1 MMIMKVKISDII
13 IPERRA
19 RSTWSED
26 QKQLLEGAVQ
36 EYGQLSDPL
45 VRPLPDGKY
54 ELVDGESR
62 IRAFEEAGITEIDV
76 KPVDLNDKDA
86 SLVNVLMNIARGEQD
101 AMGIALAFKDAMT
114 HGLTEDEIAVATRHT
129 REWVRFHVNLNIIP
143 EVYQDALRTG
153 QLKVGHIRQA
163 FRLPTPA
170 EQAACLNMAV
180 TQGHR
185 VKVIENYVDNVMA
198 EYKAQEILKE
208 YITFQ
213 DPTPRVDP
221 QRLLHVTR
229 CLSCQEQVPS
239 AEISHP
245 IICEEC
251 YALLRHVAP
260 RVGKGMIGIKAFNE
274 GFNLWRQFV
283 QEQQFQLA
291 QQATGITPAQ
301 GVIPQPAQTIETSA
315 PQDMIV
321 KPEGMPAEE
330 WASLKAALR
339 TRHST

>member
-1 MMIMKVKISDII
+1 MKVKISDII

-19 RSTWSED
+19 RSTWSEE
-26 QKQLLEGAVQ
+26 QKDLLEGAVQ
-36 EYGQLSDPL
+36 EFGQLSDPL
-45 VRPLPDGKY
+45 VRPLPDGKW
-54 ELVDGESR
+54 ELIDGESR
-62 IRAFEEAGITEIDV
+62 IRAFEASGILEIDV
-76 KPVDLNDKDA
+76 KPVDLNDKNA

-101 AMGIALAFKDAMT
+101 AMGIALAFKDAID

-143 EVYQDALRTG
+143 SVYQDALRTG
-153 QLKVGHIRQA
+153 QISVGHIRQA

-245 IICEEC
+245 IICEDC

-260 RVGKGMIGIKAFNE
+260 RVGKGLIGIQAFNE

-283 QEQQFQLA
+283 QEQQTQVMR
-291 QQATGITPAQ
+291 QRGEITPVPRQ
-301 GVIPQPAQTIETSA
+301 SLDPTQTIETSA

-321 KPEGMPAEE
+321 KPESMSAED
-330 WASLKAALR
+330 WGALKAALR
-339 TRHST
+339 TKHST

>member
-1 MMIMKVKISDII
+1 MIMKVKISDIV
-13 IPERRA
+13 IPEQRA

-36 EYGQLSDPL
+36 EFGQLSDPL
-45 VRPLPDGKY
+45 VRPLENGKY
-54 ELVDGESR
+54 ELIDGESR
-62 IRAFEEAGITEIDV
+62 IRAFEEAGILEIDV
-76 KPVDLNDKDA
+76 KSVDLNDKNA

-101 AMGIALAFKDAMT
+101 AMGIALAFKDAIS

-129 REWVRFHVNLNIIP
+129 REWVRFHVNLNILDP
-143 EVYQDALRTG
+143 VYQDALRTG
-153 QLKVGHIRQA
+153 QIKVGHIKQA
-163 FRLPTPA
+163 YRLPTPA

-221 QRLLHVTR
+221 QRLLHVTL

-239 AEISHP
+239 GTISHP
-245 IICEEC
+245 IICEDC
-251 YALLRHVAP
+251 YALLRHAAP
-260 RVGKGMIGIKAFNE
+260 RVGKGTKGIQAFNE
-274 GFNLWRQFV
+274 AFNLWRQFV
-283 QEQQFQLA
+283 QEQETQFMRQQTALAPTPTLPPQLA
-291 QQATGITPAQ
+291 QVT
-301 GVIPQPAQTIETSA
+301 ESSA

-321 KPEGMPAEE
+321 KPESMSAEE
-330 WASLKAALR
+330 WGNLKAALK

>member
-1 MMIMKVKISDII
+1 MKVKISDIV
-13 IPERRA
+13 IPKRRA
-19 RSTWSED
+19 RSTWSEE
-26 QKQLLEGAVQ
+26 QKDLLEGAVQ
-36 EYGQLSDPL
+36 EFGQLSDPL
-45 VRPLPDGKY
+45 VRPLPDGKW
-54 ELVDGESR
+54 ELIDGESR
-62 IRAFEEAGITEIDV
+62 IRAFEASGILEIDV
-76 KPVDLNDKDA
+76 KPVDLNDKNA

-101 AMGIALAFKDAMT
+101 AMGIALAFKDAID

-129 REWVRFHVNLNIIP
+129 REWVRFHVNLNVIP

-245 IICEEC
+245 IICEDC

-260 RVGKGMIGIKAFNE
+260 RVGKGLIGIKAFNE

-283 QEQQFQLA
+283 QEQQRELM
-291 QQATGITPAQ
+291 QQQTAVPPTITPS
-301 GVIPQPAQTIETSA
+301 PQPTQTIETSA
-315 PQDMIV
+315 PQDMIM
-321 KPEGMPAEE
+321 KPESMSAED
-330 WASLKAALR
+330 WGALKAALR
-339 TRHST
+339 TKHST